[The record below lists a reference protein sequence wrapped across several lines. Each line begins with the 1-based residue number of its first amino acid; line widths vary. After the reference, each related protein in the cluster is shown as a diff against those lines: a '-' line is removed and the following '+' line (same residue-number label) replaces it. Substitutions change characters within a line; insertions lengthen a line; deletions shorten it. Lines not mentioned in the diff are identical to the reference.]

1 MTVGFIKEVHY
12 PEWLSNIFMVKKSN
26 GKWRMCVDFK
36 DLNQERPKD
45 RFPLPR
51 IDLLVNSTIEHELLS
66 FLDAFSRYNQVRMA
80 PLNQEKTLF
89 VTDRVLYS
97 YKVMSFGLKNTRAT
111 YQLLVNHM
119 FKDQIWQN
127 IKFYVKDMQMKSQY
141 ASIHLADLAETFR
154 VLDDY
159 SMKLNPT
166 KCAFG
171 VSLGKFL
178 GFLVSHRGIEA
189 NHEKI
194 QAII

>member
-1 MTVGFIKEVHY
+1 MGNGECVLTSKTSTRNALKIDFPCPELTCWSIRPSNTSSCLFWTPSRGIIRSEWHLSIK
-12 PEWLSNIFMVKKSN
+12 K
-26 GKWRMCVDFK
+26 
-36 DLNQERPKD
+36 
-45 RFPLPR
+45 
-51 IDLLVNSTIEHELLS
+51 
-66 FLDAFSRYNQVRMA
+66 
-80 PLNQEKTLF
+80 KTLF

-127 IKFYVKDMQMKSQY
+127 IKVYVKDMQMKSQY
-141 ASIHLADLAETFR
+141 ASIHLADLAETFG
-154 VLDDY
+154 VMDDY

-166 KCAFG
+166 KCTFG